1 MLLVRSISASFRAS
15 FRVQTNLLLLLQT
28 FLCGTCITMHGVRV
42 RLTTVDGPLTG
53 DLRSFSDPHICS
65 RG

>member
-1 MLLVRSISASFRAS
+1 
-15 FRVQTNLLLLLQT
+15 
-28 FLCGTCITMHGVRV
+28 MHGVRV